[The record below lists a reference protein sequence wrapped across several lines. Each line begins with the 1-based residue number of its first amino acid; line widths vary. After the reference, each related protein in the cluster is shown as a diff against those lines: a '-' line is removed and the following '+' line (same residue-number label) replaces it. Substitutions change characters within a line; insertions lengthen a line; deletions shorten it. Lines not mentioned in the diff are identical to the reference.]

1 MECLECGYAT
11 TRPSQYQR
19 HLKSNKHL
27 AITGH
32 ACVCGN
38 VYTEKRSLR
47 RHEKTC
53 TYGKPTID
61 TVVVQ
66 LAQGQ
71 MRQAEEQT
79 AYVERIAEK
88 QMSFFKEQARI
99 AQERE
104 ERLAREQ
111 AEREVRLAERL
122 TELHTAEI
130 ERLVQQLADRPAVSN
145 TLNISNNSNCSFNLG
160 LFLNERC
167 KDAPSIEQFMKSLP
181 IHMDSSIEMGQFFLD
196 NLSKCAVE
204 DRPIHCTDVKRGKL
218 AVKHEGAWE
227 QDRAKTDP
235 LIAHQINLLRC
246 RFIKHLSEVWCV
258 ENPKCME
265 DGPLS
270 DEYARLYQMTCQ
282 DLDEKF
288 HRHLAKATA
297 IAEAKM
303 DTKLIS

>member
-1 MECLECGYAT
+1 M
-11 TRPSQYQR
+11 R
-19 HLKSNKHL
+19 N
-27 AITGH
+27 
-32 ACVCGN
+32 
-38 VYTEKRSLR
+38 LR

-53 TYGKPTID
+53 TYGRPTID
-61 TVVVQ
+61 AVVVQ

-71 MRQAEEQT
+71 MRQSEEQT

-111 AEREVRLAERL
+111 AEREERLAERL
-122 TELHTAEI
+122 TELHVAEI
-130 ERLVQQLADRPAVSN
+130 GRLVNQLAERPAISN
-145 TLNISNNSNCSFNLG
+145 TLNISNNTNCSFNLG

-167 KDAPSIEQFMKSLP
+167 KDAPTIEQFMGSIP
-181 IHMDSSIEMGQFFLD
+181 IRMDSSIEMGQYFID
-196 NLSKCAVE
+196 NLTKCPME

-246 RFIKHLSEVWCV
+246 RFIQHLSEVWCV
-258 ENPKCME
+258 ENPKCQE
-265 DGPLS
+265 DGPLC
-270 DEYARLYQMTCQ
+270 DEYVRLYAMTCK
-282 DLDEKF
+282 DVDEKF
-288 HRHLAKATA
+288 HRHLAKATT
-297 IAEAKM
+297 IAEAKI
-303 DTKLIS
+303 DTKPET

>member
-38 VYTEKRSLR
+38 VYTEMRSLR

-61 TVVVQ
+61 AVVVQ

-71 MRQAEEQT
+71 S
-79 AYVERIAEK
+79 AYVERIAEQ
-88 QMSFFKEQARI
+88 QMSFFKEQARLT
-99 AQERE
+99 QERE

-111 AEREVRLAERL
+111 AEREERLAERL
-122 TELHTAEI
+122 TERHAADI
-130 ERLVQQLADRPAVSN
+130 ERLVHQLAERPSVSN
-145 TLNISNNSNCSFNLG
+145 TLTISNNQNCSFNLG

-167 KDAPSIEQFMKSLP
+167 KDAPTIEQFMGRLP
-181 IHMDSSIEMGQFFLD
+181 IHMDSSIEMGQYFID

-227 QDRAKTDP
+227 QDRSKTDP

-246 RFIKHLSEVWCV
+246 RFIQHLTEVWCL

-265 DGPLS
+265 DGPLC
-270 DEYARLYQMTCQ
+270 DEYVRLYSMTCK
-282 DLDEKF
+282 DVDEKF

-297 IAEAKM
+297 IVDAKI
-303 DTKLIS
+303 DTKVTPSMM